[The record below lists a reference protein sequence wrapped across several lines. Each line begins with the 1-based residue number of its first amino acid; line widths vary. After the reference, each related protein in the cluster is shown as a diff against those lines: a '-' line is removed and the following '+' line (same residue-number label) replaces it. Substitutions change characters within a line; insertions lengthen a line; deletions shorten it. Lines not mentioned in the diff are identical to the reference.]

1 MNLEPIIL
9 TAVIT
14 TAIGCAGGFLLN
26 KTLAKLS
33 KRDCSDCAPMVAVK
47 KAIVLLVQ
55 HSKDIPP
62 ADKSEAL
69 QELL

>member
-1 MNLEPIIL
+1 
-9 TAVIT
+9 
-14 TAIGCAGGFLLN
+14 
-26 KTLAKLS
+26 
-33 KRDCSDCAPMVAVK
+33 MVAVK